1 MHSTYWQWRTITQ
14 RYTDKHRRYVIF
26 RNGHDRIGYE
36 RSGACRQQI
45 YIYPIFNTVG
55 QRSEREFQPET
66 HHPAFFLS
74 SLLPS
79 LSLLSLIS
87 LSLSRSLNS
96 SSCQRAAMH
105 AIGTNGRALT
115 RQRDSTFYS
124 MYRDRILFF
133 SMGIFRPWGVHYRGE
148 RNGEIIRSF
157 RMILRNLLNCG
168 WFVITMRKK
177 CKGKFLFFRHQ
188 DI

>member
-87 LSLSRSLNS
+87 LSLARSIAPLANARLCTRS
-96 SSCQRAAMH
+96 APMGARLH
-105 AIGTNGRALT
+105 VNAIQLSIRCTAIE
-115 RQRDSTFYS
+115 FYS
-124 MYRDRILFF
+124 SQWGYLGLEECIIEEKEMEKLF
-133 SMGIFRPWGVHYRGE
+133 VHFE
-148 RNGEIIRSF
+148 
-157 RMILRNLLNCG
+157 
-168 WFVITMRKK
+168 WF
-177 CKGKFLFFRHQ
+177 
-188 DI
+188 